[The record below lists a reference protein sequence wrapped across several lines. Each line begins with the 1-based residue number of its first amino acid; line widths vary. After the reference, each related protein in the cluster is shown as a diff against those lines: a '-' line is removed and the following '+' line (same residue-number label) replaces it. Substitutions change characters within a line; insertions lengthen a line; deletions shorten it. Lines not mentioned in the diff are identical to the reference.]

1 MGAGQP
7 DYTEFLLDGESIA
20 GGQEMQPMVP
30 AQVPSY
36 WMPYFTVADV
46 DGAARSALDLGA
58 REMVAP
64 MDFPGGRF
72 AILQDPQGA
81 TFGLLKVAP
90 RQT

>member
-1 MGAGQP
+1 MV
-7 DYTEFLLDGESIA
+7 YTVPGTGVAVSSVNW
-20 GGQEMQPMVP
+20 VP

-46 DGAARSALDLGA
+46 DGSFRSALGLGA

-81 TFGLLKVAP
+81 TFGLLKTAS
-90 RQT
+90 RQG